1 MSRCPV
7 HIDQASDIDLQR
19 RVWNQLSARVALRSI
34 RIDVVNGT
42 VSLKGTVRSFHD
54 RRLATYGCR
63 RVAGVRAVNNQIVV
77 DNRDAVYATVPVQ
90 MPSAREA
97 CYA

>member
-7 HIDQASDIDLQR
+7 RIDQASDTDLQR
-19 RVWNQLSARVALRSI
+19 RVWNQLSARAALQRI
-34 RIDVVNGT
+34 QIDVVNGI
-42 VSLKGTVRSFHD
+42 VSLKGTVWSIHE

-63 RVAGVRAVNNQIVV
+63 RVAGVRGVDNQIVV
-77 DNRDAVYATVPVQ
+77 DNRDALSATVEVQ
-90 MPSAREA
+90 QPSARQV